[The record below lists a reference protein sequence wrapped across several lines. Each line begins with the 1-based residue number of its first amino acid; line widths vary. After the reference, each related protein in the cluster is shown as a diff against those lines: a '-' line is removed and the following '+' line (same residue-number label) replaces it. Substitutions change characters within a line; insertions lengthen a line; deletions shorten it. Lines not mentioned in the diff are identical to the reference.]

1 MLKPGLILCQER
13 ILSWDFPGDGS
24 VEDNVFQPCVQSSR
38 SKVERKTATNC
49 EALTLKQQGELLG

>member
-24 VEDNVFQPCVQSSR
+24 VEDNVFQPRFQRR
-38 SKVERKTATNC
+38 SEVEREAGTNP
-49 EALTLKQQGELLG
+49 EAFALKQQGELLG